1 MSSGRAVRLFHISRP
16 TSCAYS
22 LEARQSNATTTITT
36 RTMTTTHITKSTLTG
51 KISRLLRLLQY
62 GDSALPIGG
71 FSFSGGVESAVAN
84 GLLRGTGEL
93 ESFLRQSLRCAALT
107 DGIAAL
113 HAYRGALA
121 GNIDTIVEVDSRLYR
136 TKLLA
141 ENRQMSLRLGSRLLS
156 LAHSTLH
163 SELLTE
169 YTERVARSRA
179 YATHAVVL
187 ATTLAEAGL
196 EEQGVWS
203 VLMAGVE
210 NMILGASL
218 RTMRVTHI
226 ETQAILHRTA
236 TYIEKLYAEA
246 VELRLDDMQSFAPML
261 EIVAALHERGNERL
275 FMN

>member
-1 MSSGRAVRLFHISRP
+1 MS
-16 TSCAYS
+16 T
-22 LEARQSNATTTITT
+22 TT
-36 RTMTTTHITKSTLTG
+36 RTLITKSTLTG

-71 FSFSGGVESAVAN
+71 FSFSGGVESAVAS

-113 HAYRGALA
+113 HAHRWAML
-121 GNIDTIVEVDSRLYR
+121 GNTDAIVEVDCRLYR

-141 ENRQMSLRLGSRLLS
+141 ENRQMSLRLGSRLLQ
-156 LAHSTLH
+156 LAHSTLQ
-163 SELLTE
+163 SELLAE
-169 YTERVARSRA
+169 YAEKVTQGRA

-187 ATTLAEAGL
+187 AATLAEVGVD
-196 EEQGVWS
+196 EQGVWS

-210 NMILGASL
+210 NMVLGAAL
-218 RTMRVTHI
+218 RTMRITHI
-226 ETQAILHRTA
+226 DTQRILHRTA
-236 TYIEKLYAEA
+236 AYIEKSYAEA
-246 VELRLDDMQSFAPML
+246 VELRLDDLQSFAPML